1 MVAKFMLFSSILT
14 LIILVLL
21 RLLNSDLVVFQPL
34 GYVLNFTWSL
44 LLFLGLAQLKG
55 IINSRVSP
63 GGAIAVISALLT
75 TCITDYLFGLGLL
88 AKAKFDPVLIVF
100 FSIVALLMLVSW
112 YKVFF
117 KNQKS

>member
-1 MVAKFMLFSSILT
+1 MLISSILT
-14 LIILVLL
+14 LTTLVLL
-21 RLLNSDLVVFQPL
+21 KLFNPDLVVFQTL

-44 LLFLGLAQLKG
+44 LLFLGLAQMKG
-55 IINSRVSP
+55 IINTSASP

-75 TCITDYLFGLGLL
+75 TCMTDYLFGLGLL
-88 AKAKFDPVLIVF
+88 AKAKFDPFLLVF
-100 FSIVALLMLVSW
+100 FSVIVLLMLVSW